1 MTKLNIYEMVTDK
14 IIEQLEKGKIPWQKP
29 WDSIYGMP
37 CNMISKKPYRG
48 MNTLLLRC
56 TEYTSPFFMTF
67 KQVNSLGGS
76 IRKGEKANL
85 VIFYRWIEIKDKYN
99 ESITDENEEIKKIPL
114 LRYYN
119 LFNIEQCDGIPESKI
134 PKPKKYNFNPI
145 QKAELIINE
154 IQSSP
159 KINFDGSD
167 ACYIP
172 SDDTIHMPPK
182 TSFKCDEKMYS
193 TLFHE
198 LCHWTG
204 HESRLKRKGVC
215 DSASFVSK
223 VYSQEELVAEI
234 GAAFLCSISGIENK
248 TIDNSTAYIAGWLN
262 KLKDNKKII
271 IQAAGQAQKACD
283 FILNKNSFEEKRET
297 EQKKAV

>member
-1 MTKLNIYEMVTDK
+1 MKKLNIYEVVTDK

-48 MNTLLLRC
+48 MNTLLLGC
-56 TEYTSPFFMTF
+56 SGHKSPFFMTF

-76 IRKGEKANL
+76 IKKGEKANL
-85 VIFYRWIEIKDKYN
+85 VIFYRWIEIKDENKN
-99 ESITDENEEIKKIPL
+99 PIIDEDEEIKKIPL

-119 LFNIEQCDGIPESKI
+119 LFNLEQCTDIPENKI

-145 QKAELIINE
+145 QEAELTISKIKNP
-154 IQSSP
+154 P
-159 KINFDGSD
+159 KISFEDSE
-167 ACYIP
+167 AFYIP
-172 SDDTIHMPPK
+172 SDDIIHMPPK
-182 TSFKCDEKMYS
+182 TSFKCDEEMYS

-198 LCHWTG
+198 LVHSTG
-204 HESRLKRKGVC
+204 HESRLKRKGVFDK
-215 DSASFVSK
+215 DSFGSK
-223 VYSQEELVAEI
+223 VYSKEELVAEI
-234 GAAFLCSISGIENK
+234 GSAFLCSISGIENK
-248 TIDNSTAYIAGWLN
+248 TMDNSTAYIAGWLS
-262 KLKDNKKII
+262 KLRDNKKII

-283 FILNKNSFEEKRET
+283 FILNKNSFKEEKT